1 MAVYFGEN
9 SVNLLS
15 EFGFGADKVQIKEI
29 PLIFAELWLK
39 FSYFRCQ
46 GPKDTVYFFFF
57 FLFIFAL
64 LKIMLQYTFRLNVGD
79 RPGFRNS
86 QNPSRYPFFKSG
98 FHRQHT
104 LIFNNCLAD
113 FVQEITLPMRGQGP
127 VEVFLNGFSGKLYF
141 VTEFFKYRGSL
152 TFYIAET
159 VKDLVNLVNDLLAEL
174 KIFYFSDQMWKSFGE
189 IRQEL
194 LQSAN
199 LGCDVFYFD
208 KRLRVQAEV
217 FNYHQ
222 FQLIVNIFKL
232 VKGNDVMTFKA
243 SKKFRSFFKGKF
255 RPVYRHRTEFHNT
268 VLRLVRVCEWSNFG

>member
-15 EFGFGADKVQIKEI
+15 EFGFGADKVQIKDI

-39 FSYFRCQ
+39 FCNFRCQ
-46 GPKDTVYFFFF
+46 VPKDTVYFFFF

-64 LKIMLQYTFRLNVGD
+64 LKIMLQYTFRLNIGD
-79 RPGFRNS
+79 RPGFGNS

-98 FHRQHT
+98 FYRQHS
-104 LIFNNCLAD
+104 LVFNNGLAD

-159 VKDLVNLVNDLLAEL
+159 VKNLVNLVNDFFAE
-174 KIFYFSDQMWKSFGE
+174 IQVFDFSDQMWKCICE

-199 LGCDVFYFD
+199 LGGYILNLNKGFCI
-208 KRLRVQAEV
+208 QPEI
-217 FNYHQ
+217 FNNHQ

-232 VKGNDVMTFKA
+232 IKGNDVMTFKTC
-243 SKKFRSFFKGKF
+243 KKFRSFFKGKF
-255 RPVYRHRTEFHNT
+255 SLVYRHRTEFHNT
-268 VLRLVRVCEWSNFG
+268 VLRLV